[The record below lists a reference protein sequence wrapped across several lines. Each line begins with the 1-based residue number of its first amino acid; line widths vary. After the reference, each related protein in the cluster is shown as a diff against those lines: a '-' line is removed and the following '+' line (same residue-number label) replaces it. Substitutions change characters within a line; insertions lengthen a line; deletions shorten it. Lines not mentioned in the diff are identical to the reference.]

1 MKYIAIVAL
10 LLSGCASPGY
20 EQYLAANQAVAVSRS
35 NADTARFNALASIAK
50 TGDSA
55 ASVAAAMALA
65 LGGNQQ
71 VQHIEAPRNE
81 LLQWASIIVPALG
94 NAYAVGKSA
103 DVAINASNNAYH
115 TSAATT
121 AGFVG
126 IASQIQAPVTPQANV
141 TTTYTMSGTGVLGSG
156 TYTTD
161 QHNITGSYNP
171 TSDQHNITG
180 SYNPASSS
188 STTTP
193 TYGPVVGP

>member
-1 MKYIAIVAL
+1 MRIL
-10 LLSGCASPGY
+10 LIPLFLSACASPGY

-65 LGGNQQ
+65 MGGNQAP
-71 VQHIEAPRNE
+71 QHIEAPRNE
-81 LLQWASIIVPALG
+81 FLQWASVIVPAIG

-103 DVAINASNNAYH
+103 DVAMNASNNAYH

-126 IASQIQAPVTPQANV
+126 IASQIQAPVIAAPVTPQANIYN
-141 TTTYTMSGTGVLGSG
+141 TTSTTMTGSTGVMGSG
-156 TYTTD
+156 TYQTD
-161 QHNITGSYNP
+161 QHNISGSYNP
-171 TSDQHNITG
+171 
-180 SYNPASSS
+180 
-188 STTTP
+188 STLTYPTTI
-193 TYGPVVGP
+193 VGP

>member
-1 MKYIAIVAL
+1 MRIL
-10 LLSGCASPGY
+10 LIPLFLSACASPGY

-65 LGGNQQ
+65 MGGNQAP
-71 VQHIEAPRNE
+71 QHIEAPRNE
-81 LLQWASIIVPALG
+81 FLQWASVILPALG

-103 DVAINASNNAYH
+103 EVAISASNNAYH

-126 IASQIQAPVTPQANV
+126 IASQIQAPVVAAFVVPQANIYN
-141 TTTYTMSGTGVLGSG
+141 TTSTTMTGSTGVMGSG
-156 TYTTD
+156 TYQTD
-161 QHNITGSYNP
+161 QHNISGSYNP
-171 TSDQHNITG
+171 
-180 SYNPASSS
+180 
-188 STTTP
+188 STTT
-193 TYGPVVGP
+193 TSPVVTVGP

>member
-1 MKYIAIVAL
+1 MRVL
-10 LLSGCASPGY
+10 LIPLFLSACASPGY

-65 LGGNQQ
+65 MGGNQAP
-71 VQHIEAPRNE
+71 QHIEAPRNE
-81 LLQWASIIVPALG
+81 FLQWASIIIPALG

-103 DVAINASNNAYH
+103 DVAMNASNNAYH

-126 IASQIQAPVTPQANV
+126 IASQIQAPVVTTPQANV
-141 TTTYTMSGTGVLGSG
+141 TTTYTLSGTGVLGSG
-156 TYTTD
+156 TYQTD
-161 QHNITGSYNP
+161 QHNISGSYNP
-171 TSDQHNITG
+171 STLT
-180 SYNPASSS
+180 YP
-188 STTTP
+188 TTT
-193 TYGPVVGP
+193 VGP